1 MLERRI
7 STLGLIAGAL
17 AFLALAQTPAL
28 AQGLP
33 TEGAPGSDV
42 DAEVEVQQFQDWSL
56 RCLGEAE
63 QRRCELVQPVDDPE
77 TGEPVMAMVIAPSG
91 PDSVPVAW
99 FVMPLG
105 VLLPPGIGLSIDD
118 AEPDRLPIR
127 HCEPGGCLAP
137 LELSDEVQRRL
148 RSGVTLE
155 VLAYD
160 IDEQQVSVPLSL
172 MGFTAGMEALMQ

>member
-1 MLERRI
+1 MAERKI
-7 STLGLIAGAL
+7 TTLGLVAGAL
-17 AFLALAQTPAL
+17 ALLGLVQSPAL

-33 TEGAPGSDV
+33 TEDV
-42 DAEVEVQQFQDWSL
+42 PEAEVEVQQFEDWSL
-56 RCLGEAE
+56 RCAGEGG

-77 TGEPVMAMVIAPSG
+77 TGEPVMALVIAPSG
-91 PDSVPVAW
+91 PDNVPVAW

>member
-1 MLERRI
+1 MAERKI
-7 STLGLIAGAL
+7 TTLGLVAGAL
-17 AFLALAQTPAL
+17 ALLGLAQSPAL

-33 TEGAPGSDV
+33 TEDV
-42 DAEVEVQQFQDWSL
+42 PEAEVEVQQFQDWSL
-56 RCLGEAE
+56 RCVGEGA

-77 TGEPVMAMVIAPSG
+77 TGEPVMAMVVAPSG

-105 VLLPPGIGLSIDD
+105 ILLPPGIGLSIDD

-137 LELSDEVQRRL
+137 LELSDEMQRRL
-148 RSGVTLE
+148 RGGVTLE

-160 IDEQQVSVPLSL
+160 IDEQQVSIPLSL
-172 MGFTAGMEALMQ
+172 MGFTAGMNTLMQ

>member
-1 MLERRI
+1 MAERKI
-7 STLGLIAGAL
+7 TTLGLVAGAL
-17 AFLALAQTPAL
+17 ALLGLAQSPAL

-33 TEGAPGSDV
+33 TEDV
-42 DAEVEVQQFQDWSL
+42 PEAEVEVQQFQDWSL
-56 RCLGEAE
+56 RCAGEEA

-77 TGEPVMAMVIAPSG
+77 TGEPVMAMVVAPSG

-105 VLLPPGIGLSIDD
+105 ILLPPGIGLSIDD

-137 LELSDEVQRRL
+137 LELSDEMQRRL

-160 IDEQQVSVPLSL
+160 IDEQQVSIPLSL
-172 MGFTAGMEALMQ
+172 MGFTAGMNTLMQ